1 MNAND
6 DIFRDQPWLVR
17 AVRGF
22 WGVNPF
28 LVLGLTMMLGLVPLL
43 TVLFAAG
50 KIGDVAYYMPTKAD
64 AAGNPIACD
73 DAAIAAGE
81 CVAKQVGYAYALN
94 WWPALSVLLPVALF
108 FAFASVQNM
117 QATFRKLRERKMFS
131 DYEWRAEGSEQVD
144 RHLKRVVRQ
153 IWMVFAVA
161 ATIIG
166 VLVGAVIVLDWLCVV
181 HLPLEMM
188 VPLASAPNTP
198 LPDFFADVCS
208 NKAAY
213 ENDWS
218 VAATFSADGPA
229 RLAPGFSAPGETW
242 NYIFS
247 AYVYFLL
254 LVETIIVLSY
264 FAFVFA
270 LSLAIYNMQMRRS
283 GIIIVPDL
291 KSRDG
296 KRRMGFENF
305 EQVFAP
311 CIYVVIASFIM
322 AFLMR
327 IQNEYLR
334 DVEFQNIYLFI
345 IQDISRAA
353 DSIVESLLPA
363 IVEWEPGKMLD
374 AVFAFGDTIISAI
387 DVGAFADPNSKA
399 ASPAILIVFALVSV
413 ALGFVLRDS
422 ARHAKDYV
430 VSALRDAERAS
441 LAERFYGMTRQQI
454 ADKVASIEIWPLSWP
469 RLRQSVVLVI
479 FGIICFIFFRLALIW
494 IGFVIERAVR
504 GKLFGQDSDDAPDLD
519 DPAAPTPAPAPGGA
533 DDGPTR
539 TAPE

>member
-1 MNAND
+1 MNVSE

-17 AVRGF
+17 TVRGF
-22 WGVNPF
+22 WSVNPF
-28 LVLGLTMMLGLVPLL
+28 LVLGVAMMLGILPLL

-50 KIGDVAYYMPTKAD
+50 NIGDVAYYMATEKHAD
-64 AAGNPIACD
+64 GTPIACT
-73 DAAIAAGE
+73 DAAIAAGK
-81 CVAKQVGYAYALN
+81 CVVKQVGYAYAIN

-117 QATFRKLRERKMFS
+117 QATFRKLRERRMFS
-131 DYEWRAEGSEQVD
+131 DSQWRAEGSPDVD
-144 RHLKRVVRQ
+144 RELKRVVRQ
-153 IWMVFAVA
+153 IWTVFAGA
-161 ATIIG
+161 AFVIS
-166 VLVGAVIVLDWLCVV
+166 VFVGLAIVFDWLCVV
-181 HLPLEMM
+181 HLPLAEM
-188 VPLASAPNTP
+188 VPLASVPNHP
-198 LPDFFADVCS
+198 LEGFFAEVCS
-208 NKAAY
+208 KKSAF

-218 VAATFSADGPA
+218 IAATFTADGPA
-229 RLAPGFSAPGETW
+229 RLAPGYSAPGQTW
-242 NYIFS
+242 SYIFS

-283 GIIIVPDL
+283 GVIIVPDL

-311 CIYVVIASFIM
+311 CIYVVIASFVM
-322 AFLMR
+322 AFCMR

-334 DVEFQNIYLFI
+334 DVQFENIYLFI

-353 DSIVESLLPA
+353 DSFVEVLLPA
-363 IVEWEPGKMLD
+363 ILEWEFAKMLD

-387 DVGAFADPNSKA
+387 DVGAFADPNSQA
-399 ASPAILIVFALVSV
+399 ATPAVLIVFALVSV

-430 VSALRDAERAS
+430 VSALRDPARAEM
-441 LAERFYGMTRQQI
+441 AERFYGMSAREI
-454 ADKVASIEIWPLSWP
+454 ADKVASIEVWPLSWP
-469 RLRQSVVLVI
+469 RLRQSIVLVI
-479 FGIICFIFFRLALIW
+479 FGIVCFIFFRLALIW

-504 GKLFGQDSDDAPDLD
+504 GKLFGQGDNDTPDLD
-519 DPAAPTPAPAPGGA
+519 DFTSPPTPGGS
-533 DDGPTR
+533 DDGRTR
-539 TAPE
+539 SDPG